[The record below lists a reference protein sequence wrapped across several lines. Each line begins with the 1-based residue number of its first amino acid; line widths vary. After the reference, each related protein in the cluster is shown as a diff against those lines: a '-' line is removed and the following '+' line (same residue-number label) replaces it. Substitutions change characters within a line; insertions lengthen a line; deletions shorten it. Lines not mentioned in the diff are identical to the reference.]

1 MLMSWMGDWVGLI
14 TAIPYEAIHGV
25 RSTSVDTPQPLR
37 QSCPGRRP
45 PRDMGGHQRV
55 VLPALSLFLL
65 SLSHVAV
72 ANECPNEPPLLGA
85 HYMSNWH
92 TGKVRAHRTQSGLTF
107 PPPPTKMIF

>member
-1 MLMSWMGDWVGLI
+1 MRMGDWVGLI

-37 QSCPGRRP
+37 QSCPGRRA

-55 VLPALSLFLL
+55 VTRVVRALALAAAL
-65 SLSHVAV
+65 HVAV
-72 ANECPNEPPLLGA
+72 ANECANEPPLLGA

-92 TGKVRAHRTQSGLTF
+92 TGKVRAHRTR
-107 PPPPTKMIF
+107 